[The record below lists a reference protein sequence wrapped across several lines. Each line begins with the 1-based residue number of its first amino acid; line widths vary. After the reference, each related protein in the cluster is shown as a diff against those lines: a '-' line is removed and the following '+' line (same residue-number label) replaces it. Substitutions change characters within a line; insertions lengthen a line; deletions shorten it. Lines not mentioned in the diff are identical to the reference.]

1 MKQNAIAAGLS
12 LVVGLPLGRIAAM
25 LLTPVLWRLEPILHI
40 ELAGHSG
47 PSDWVFSVVWAIVLP
62 ALFWLVR
69 LVMLPRRESSLHVEP
84 GEASANPSLT
94 ACPAS

>member
-12 LVVGLPLGRIAAM
+12 LVVGLPLGWIAAM

-47 PSDWVFSVVWAIVLP
+47 PSDWVFYVVWAIVLP

-69 LVMLPRRESSLHVEP
+69 FIMLSRREASLDVDP
-84 GEASANPSLT
+84 GKASENR
-94 ACPAS
+94 

>member
-12 LVVGLPLGRIAAM
+12 LVVGLPLGWIAAM

-47 PSDWVFSVVWAIVLP
+47 PSDWVFYVVWAIVLP

-69 LVMLPRRESSLHVEP
+69 FVMLPRREASLHVDP
-84 GEASANPSLT
+84 GKASENR
-94 ACPAS
+94 

>member
-12 LVVGLPLGRIAAM
+12 LVVGLPLGWIAAM

-47 PSDWVFSVVWAIVLP
+47 PSDWVFYVVWAVVLP
-62 ALFWLVR
+62 TLFFFFRFVVLRKHHDPDRIDPVR
-69 LVMLPRRESSLHVEP
+69 G
-84 GEASANPSLT
+84 GENPS
-94 ACPAS
+94 

>member
-12 LVVGLPLGRIAAM
+12 LVVGLPLGWIAAM

-47 PSDWVFSVVWAIVLP
+47 PSDWVFYVVWAVVLP

-69 LVMLPRRESSLHVEP
+69 FVMLPRREPPLHVDP
-84 GEASANPSLT
+84 GKASENR
-94 ACPAS
+94 